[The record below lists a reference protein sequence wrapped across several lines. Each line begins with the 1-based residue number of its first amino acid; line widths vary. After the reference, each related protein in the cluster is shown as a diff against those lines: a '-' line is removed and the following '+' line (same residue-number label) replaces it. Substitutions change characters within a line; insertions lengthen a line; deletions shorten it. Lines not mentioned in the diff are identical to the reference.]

1 LKLNCVMKRVHAED
15 PVAVLGCHSTIKL
28 SKLSLMVD
36 RDSLQTTDMLSKST
50 LAPNSLKREPKRSK
64 TSRPTIMTNSIPFAT
79 EPWLDS
85 FRINNR
91 GALWPTTTWSAST
104 GSRRH
109 LTTQAMKSPRLNPR
123 SKLRTMAPPISHFCS

>member
-1 LKLNCVMKRVHAED
+1 MKLNCVMTRVRAED
-15 PVAVLGCHSTIKL
+15 PVAALGCHSTTKL

-50 LAPNSLKREPKRSK
+50 LVPNSLKREPKPSK
-64 TSRPTIMTNSIPFAT
+64 TSRPTITTNSIPFAT

-91 GALWPTTTWSAST
+91 GALWPTITLSAST

-109 LTTQAMKSPRLNPR
+109 LTTQAMKNPRLNPR
-123 SKLRTMAPPISHFCS
+123 SKLRTMALPISHFCS